1 MEQHVNNT
9 RTVKT
14 MGTNGLESFTTVV
27 LNSLHYESQ
36 CVLFKQL
43 HVLCSV
49 AHCFCATPQPDVH

>member
-1 MEQHVNNT
+1 MFLQHVHNT

-36 CVLFKQL
+36 CVF
-43 HVLCSV
+43 SNSS
-49 AHCFCATPQPDVH
+49 P